1 MYQSL
6 TRILLLSLLLLAS
19 GCATLGWYGQAVRG
33 QLELL
38 ANRTDIERL
47 LADPSLPAERREALE
62 LALEVREFASRAL
75 ALPDNDSYR
84 SYVQLDREA
93 VLWNV
98 IAVPEF
104 SLTPKAWCYPFVGC
118 LAYRGWFRRESAE
131 RTADRLAADGHD
143 VRVAPVAAYSTLGTF
158 DDPLTS
164 PMLTWGPER
173 LAGLIVHEL
182 AHQRLF
188 VAGDTA
194 FSEAYATAVERAG
207 LDRWLA
213 SQGDAEARTRL
224 AERRRLAAAF
234 TELLLQARDD
244 LGEIYA
250 SRRSDA
256 ARRQAKS
263 ERFAQLRAAILDFA
277 EQPGAANYAG
287 WARIELNNA
296 DLALRATYEEGTRA
310 FGALLAEYD
319 GDFVRFHAAAEALAD
334 QGPEARD
341 AFLNSCRT
349 TACP

>member
-1 MYQSL
+1 M
-6 TRILLLSLLLLAS
+6 
-19 GCATLGWYGQAVRG
+19 RG

-47 LADPSLPAERREALE
+47 LADPSLPAERRETLEFALD
-62 LALEVREFASRAL
+62 VREFASRSL

-98 IAVPEF
+98 VAVPEF
-104 SLTPKAWCYPFVGC
+104 SLTPKPWCYPFVGC
-118 LAYRGWFRRESAE
+118 LAYRGWFRRDAAE
-131 RTADRLAADGHD
+131 RTADRLTEDGYD
-143 VRVAPVAAYSTLGTF
+143 VRVAPVAAYSTLGAF

-164 PMLTWGPER
+164 PMLAWGPER
-173 LAGLIVHEL
+173 LAGLIFHEL

-188 VAGDTA
+188 IAGDTA

-207 LDRWLA
+207 LESWLA
-213 SQGDAEARTRL
+213 SRGDAAARKRL
-224 AERRRLAAAF
+224 AEQRRLAAAF
-234 TELLLQARDD
+234 TELLLRARDD

-256 ARRQAKS
+256 ARRQAKT
-263 ERFAQLRAAILDFA
+263 ERFALLRAAILDFA
-277 EQPGAANYAG
+277 EQPGASNYAG
-287 WARIELNNA
+287 WAHIELNNA

-319 GDFVRFHAAAEALAD
+319 GDFALFHAAAEALAD

>member
-6 TRILLLSLLLLAS
+6 TRILLVSLLLLAS

-38 ANRTDIERL
+38 ANRTDVERL
-47 LADPSLPAERREALE
+47 LADPMLPEDRRAKLE
-62 LALEVREFASRAL
+62 LALDVRDFASRSL

-84 SYVQLDREA
+84 SYVELDRDA

-98 IAVPEF
+98 IAVPAL
-104 SLTPKAWCYPFVGC
+104 SLAPKAWCYPFVGC
-118 LAYRGWFRRESAE
+118 LAYRGWFRREAAE
-131 RTADRLAADGHD
+131 RAAKRLADDGYD
-143 VRVAPVAAYSTLGTF
+143 VRVSPVAAYSTLGTF
-158 DDPLTS
+158 DDPLTT
-164 PMLTWGPER
+164 PMLAWDRER
-173 LAGLIVHEL
+173 LAGLIIHEL

-213 SQGDAEARTRL
+213 ARGDTAGRQRV
-224 AERRRLAAAF
+224 AERRQRAEAF
-234 TELLLQARDD
+234 TALLLTARDD
-244 LGEIYA
+244 LATVYA
-250 SRRSDA
+250 SRRSNEAKRLAKA
-256 ARRQAKS
+256 ARF
-263 ERFAQLRAAILDFA
+263 EQLRAEILAFA
-277 EQPGAANYAG
+277 ERPGARAYAG

-296 DLALRATYEEGTRA
+296 DLALRATYEQGTRA

-319 GDFVRFHAAAEALAD
+319 GDFARFHAAAEALAD
-334 QGPEARD
+334 RGPEARD